1 MPPFIH
7 SRLQRDT
14 GRVEVSVGGPRVEL
28 ITDSNG
34 VRVVVEGVGIFCGG
48 PGDGEALGGLCVVF
62 MLVAEVET

>member
-14 GRVEVSVGGPRVEL
+14 GRVEVSVGGPSVEL

-34 VRVVVEGVGIFCGG
+34 VRVVVGVVGIFCTGA
-48 PGDGEALGGLCVVF
+48 GDGETLGGLCVVF

>member
-7 SRLQRDT
+7 SRLHSDT
-14 GRVEVSVGGPRVEL
+14 GRVEVSVGGPSVEL

-34 VRVVVEGVGIFCGG
+34 VRVVVEGVGIFCTG

-62 MLVAEVET
+62 MWVAEVET

>member
-7 SRLQRDT
+7 SRLHRDT
-14 GRVEVSVGGPRVEL
+14 GRVEVSVRGPSVEL

-34 VRVVVEGVGIFCGG
+34 VRVVVEGVGIFCGR

-62 MLVAEVET
+62 MWVAEVET